1 MRKNGPLS
9 ITALLFCIGLQVSV
23 INKAYAAT
31 CLNTPNTA
39 DSSRASAL
47 SSSAQKGGDY
57 RVQAA
62 RWDPILRQRWLTIAS
77 CNHPERPPFAL
88 LTHEVMDR
96 PSFLRDNQILK
107 EGFHAVSPLVRAGDI
122 VRLWRQEDN
131 VRIEVAAVSEESG
144 GLGNTIRVRLVQAPN
159 PMVQQFIAVIR
170 GPADVELQR

>member
-1 MRKNGPLS
+1 MSKNVRLS
-9 ITALLFCIGLQVSV
+9 ITALLFCIGLQVSL
-23 INKAYAAT
+23 INEADAAT
-31 CLNTPNTA
+31 CLNTPDTTGSTRIGA
-39 DSSRASAL
+39 SSL
-47 SSSAQKGGDY
+47 AQYSGDY

-77 CNHPERPPFAL
+77 CDHPERPTFAL

-107 EGFHAVSPLVRAGDI
+107 EGSHAVSPLVRAGDI

-144 GLGNTIRVRLVQAPN
+144 GLGNAIRVRLVQITN
-159 PMVQQFIAVIR
+159 PVVQQFIAVIR